1 MRHFM
6 NAIVL
11 VFSACLFFIFLHND
25 KIKITQEVLDLFP
38 QTADKQVIDIYQKF
52 ANSRYIL
59 VAIKGFSQESRDTL
73 QTFLQDLQTLPNIES
88 IATRTT
94 SSPALEDFLEEN
106 YLYTATPQHLDK
118 VLTHKEIEDRVISG
132 LKNFEIQTLE
142 EEKLNTGIIESNQDL
157 INNKNQGQSKTDSN
171 ITESSKVDSKIKS
184 TNNTATYNSVFH
196 PQDPLQLLTLQVPKP
211 YIFVAKDYG
220 YMAIVTMKDIKNE
233 SVKETLSGF
242 MEIAKKY
249 PDIRFFSQNFMSVT
263 NLDLILN
270 EVNFLLSFAT
280 IAFIILYFVIIRIP
294 LLTINTICTL
304 ISANIIAIL
313 IVSSV
318 YPKVTIMALSFG
330 MGISNIAIDYMMH
343 HNFFNLYVGRNRV
356 FNRPVFYGYITTI
369 IGFSACLFIPFPL
382 LAQLSL
388 YAIISL
394 TLCYISFAFIY
405 PRIGFSEPRLFLKLD
420 KIRFQVVSSYWFLGI
435 ALCGFVVA
443 FMYLRL
449 DFDLSK
455 LDYQNKP
462 MLKERTFF
470 TNSQGNTTQLLLS
483 SNSIDGLIGLARDL
497 QSSLHKHNATTF
509 IPLSLMPTSKQEQIN
524 TQFIESEIVQQN
536 KARLLQTLPQLKKQ
550 VLQILNNSN
559 NQLYEQMS
567 DSDKADVVNG
577 LFDMFQDSYA
587 IKSPPKLTLAKLEEM
602 GFSIVSTPNTQIE
615 SKINQDI
622 SEYKKL
628 DSIES
633 NSKRFYYLA
642 LANNEDLA
650 LIKDLS
656 KKLETNNMNAEYAKE
671 NGYASI
677 EARGLQHIMDNLTNT
692 IYMPML
698 IVLGIALCLMI
709 CMLLITAR
717 KAFLDSVVFILFPLS
732 CALCVIAS
740 HSDLN
745 IMHLFA
751 LLILVVVSI
760 DYGIYSVKEG
770 NNPRTTHAIFFSVLT
785 TGVSFGILIISKT
798 KALNSFGEVVFVGMA
813 CILLML
819 ILQRPS
825 YKASEE

>member
-6 NAIVL
+6 NVVVL
-11 VFSACLFFIFLHND
+11 VFAACLFFIFLHND

-38 QTADKQVIDIYQKF
+38 QTTDKQIIDIYQKF

-59 VAIKGFSQESRDTL
+59 VAVKGFNQESRDTL
-73 QTFLQDLQTLPNIES
+73 QAFLQDVQGLQNIES
-88 IATRTT
+88 VITRTT
-94 SSPALEDFLEEN
+94 SSPALQDFLEEN
-106 YLYTATPQHLDK
+106 YLYTATPQALDK
-118 VLTHKEIEDRVISG
+118 VLTSQEIEDRVIHG
-132 LKNFEIQTLE
+132 LRTFEAQMLE
-142 EEKLNTGIIESNQDL
+142 EEKLDSGIISEQEQDKADSKVKSIESKTSQADSKTQKDTQDL
-157 INNKNQGQSKTDSN
+157 AN
-171 ITESSKVDSKIKS
+171 
-184 TNNTATYNSVFH
+184 YNSIFH
-196 PQDPLQLLTLQVPKP
+196 PKDPLQLLTLQVPKP

-220 YMAIVTMKDIKNE
+220 YMAIVTMKDIKSD
-233 SVKETLSGF
+233 SVKETFSSF
-242 MEIAKKY
+242 MDIAKKY
-249 PDIRFFSQNFMSVT
+249 PNIRFFSQNFMNVT

-304 ISANIIAIL
+304 IAANIIAIL

-343 HNFFNLYVGRNRV
+343 HNFFSLYVGRNRV

-394 TLCYISFAFIY
+394 TLCYVSFAFIY
-405 PRIGFSEPRLFLKLD
+405 PQIGFSEPRLFLRLD
-420 KIRFQVVSSYWFLGI
+420 RIRLQLISSYWFLGI

-470 TNSQGNTTQLLLS
+470 TNAQGNTTQLLLS
-483 SNSIDGLIGLARDL
+483 SDSIDGLIGLARDL
-497 QSSLHKHNATTF
+497 QSSLYKNNATTF
-509 IPLSLMPTSKQEQIN
+509 IPLSLMPTSKQESAN
-524 TQFIESEIVQQN
+524 THFIESEIVQQN
-536 KARLLQTLPQLKKQ
+536 KSKLIQALPHLKKRI
-550 VLQILNNSN
+550 LQILSSSN
-559 NQLYEQMS
+559 NPLYEQMS
-567 DSDKADVVNG
+567 ASDKADIVNG
-577 LFDMFQDSYA
+577 LFDIFQDSYT
-587 IKSPPKLTLAKLEEM
+587 IQSPPKLTLDMLLSM
-602 GFSIVSTPNTQIE
+602 GFSIVSTSNAQTE
-615 SKINQDI
+615 SSINQGAN
-622 SEYKKL
+622 EHKTL
-628 DSIES
+628 DSTES

-650 LIKDLS
+650 LINNFANNLD
-656 KKLETNNMNAEYAKE
+656 KLNMNVEYAKE
-671 NGYASI
+671 NGHASI

-819 ILQRPS
+819 ILQRPI
-825 YKASEE
+825 YKASD